1 MRNGL
6 GGWVGAAAIGLAA
19 STSACATKS
28 GASAPQVQNAAAPA
42 ASGPRVAGSQPQASV
57 AAATAAGTPPT
68 GTTPVSAEQRLEEWR
83 RSRTRIY
90 MNDFGEL
97 GRYRSANARLGAP
110 VPGESR
116 VVFFGDSITDQWPL
130 AMSFPGKTTY
140 INRGING
147 QTTPQMLLRF
157 RQDVIALQ
165 PKVVVILA
173 GTNDIAGNTGPMTI
187 EETVANFA
195 EMVELARLH
204 RIRVVLS
211 SVLPVHDYTPQ
222 SALAFPLRPPEK
234 ITELNHELKQLAAQT
249 GSVYLD
255 YASSM
260 SDDRGYLKRDL
271 AVDGLHPNREGYA
284 IMAPLAEAAIAS
296 ALASR

>member
-1 MRNGL
+1 MSERRVM
-6 GGWVGAAAIGLAA
+6 GGWMVAAAIVLVVSAGSCAA
-19 STSACATKS
+19 RDENAAPPQRPAPMVTLPPVPSA
-28 GASAPQVQNAAAPA
+28 AAAPP
-42 ASGPRVAGSQPQASV
+42 GPGPSA
-57 AAATAAGTPPT
+57 PPT
-68 GTTPVSAEQRLEEWR
+68 GTVPVSAEQRLEEWR
-83 RSRTRIY
+83 RARTRVY

-97 GRYRSANARLGAP
+97 ARYRAANAHLGAP
-110 VPGESR
+110 APNESR

-130 AMSFPGKTTY
+130 PLSFPGKTTY

-147 QTTPQMLLRF
+147 QTTPQMLVRF
-157 RQDVIALQ
+157 RQDVVALQ

-187 EETVANFA
+187 DETMANFA

-204 RIRVVLS
+204 GIRVVLS
-211 SVLPVHDYTPQ
+211 SVLPVHDYTAQ
-222 SALAFPLRPPEK
+222 SALSFPLRPPEK
-234 ITELNHELKQLAAQT
+234 IAELNQELKRLAART

-255 YASSM
+255 YTPFM
-260 SDDRGYLKRDL
+260 SDGRGYMKRDL
-271 AVDGLHPNREGYA
+271 AIDGLHPNSAGYA